1 MKISRTA
8 LILPLLLAACADV
21 IVPVRVPVPMPMP
34 SQSSVTVAP
43 SAVPSAAPSVGEDQH
58 YVQADDWFIAD
69 AELTSGW
76 QYVYLAK
83 RAVAPSAST
92 KMQGK
97 YFQLSSA
104 SDVWTAYAWQTRVA
118 NTTDLRVGASA
129 FCFEGRQVN
138 DAYGAPTSKD
148 DGRTGNWFRGRITD
162 TSDAF
167 KGVYRIDSYNCHVSA
182 IRVAR

>member
-1 MKISRTA
+1 MKTSRTA
-8 LILPLLLAACADV
+8 LILPLLLAACAEV
-21 IVPVRVPVPMPMP
+21 VVPLRVPVPMPSP
-34 SQSSVTVAP
+34 AQAAVTVAP
-43 SAVPSAAPSVGEDQH
+43 STAPSVGEDQH

-69 AELTSGW
+69 AELSSGW

-83 RAVAPSAST
+83 RAVAPTAAT

-97 YFQLSSA
+97 FFQLSSA

-118 NTTDLRVGASA
+118 NPNELRVGATA

-138 DAYGAPTSKD
+138 DAYGAPSSKD
-148 DGRTGNWFRGRITD
+148 DARTGNWFRGRITD

-167 KGVYRIDSYNCHVSA
+167 KGVYRVDSYNCHVSA

>member
-1 MKISRTA
+1 MKTSRTA
-8 LILPLLLAACADV
+8 LILPLLLAACAEV
-21 IVPVRVPVPMPMP
+21 VVPLRVPVPMPVP
-34 SQSSVTVAP
+34 AQASVTVAP
-43 SAVPSAAPSVGEDQH
+43 SSAPGVSEDQH

-76 QYVYLAK
+76 QYVHLAK
-83 RAVAPSAST
+83 REVAPSAST

-97 YFQLSSA
+97 YFRLGSA
-104 SDVWTAYAWQTRVA
+104 SDVWTSYAWQTRVA
-118 NTTDLRVGASA
+118 NANDLRVGATA

-138 DAYGAPTSKD
+138 DAYGAPSSKD
-148 DGRTGNWFRGRITD
+148 EGRTGTWFRGRITD

-167 KGVYRIDSYNCHVSA
+167 KGVYRIDSYNCQVSA